1 VKRKV
6 IYIKRLN
13 KRKVLKSIFRLLTIP
28 LALNIIIDILNI
40 KEIIGDGW
48 IKILGLDKGS
58 GIYYLLNEYINLE
71 KGKELFLWLVFIAA
85 MVIIIIHA
93 IFFFLENR
101 QERLLIIEHNSL
113 NQTRYRYDDE
123 VKNEYD
129 IKRLKFNQYET
140 FNSNMPLEAM
150 IIKSITE
157 TDLNVDKIKG
167 FIAREYAIGYAGI
180 ANIPITFM
188 LGFELG
194 DENAKRFF
202 HKYHGKGT
210 NPELKD
216 DKFHLLKAKT
226 VRSSF
231 ELEVLQELIDPERE
245 SNIIIVVSLTQPIE
259 KSDFSSIAGS
269 NDYIYKY
276 TSSDDIDYDVVDS
289 ETQIEQYAD
298 KILSDIAI
306 IQKKK
311 NVKQIR
317 LCIAA
322 SGAFIFGLGTKFSKT
337 QNIETVV
344 YHFEKKQYPWGINVT
359 KKTPVINLN

>member
-1 VKRKV
+1 MKRKV
-6 IYIKRLN
+6 IYIKKLN
-13 KRKVLKSIFRLLTIP
+13 KRKVLKSVFRLLTIP
-28 LALNIIIDILNI
+28 LAFNIIIDILNI
-40 KEIIGDGW
+40 KGIIGDKW
-48 IKILGLDKGS
+48 IKILGLDKES
-58 GIYYLLNEYINLE
+58 GIYYLLNECINLE
-71 KGKELFLWLVFIAA
+71 KGKELFLWLVFAVA
-85 MVIIIIHA
+85 MVIIILHA
-93 IFFFLENR
+93 TFFFLENR

-113 NQTRYRYDDE
+113 NQTYYRYDDE
-123 VKNEYD
+123 VKNEYN

-140 FNSNMPLEAM
+140 FNTNMSVEEM

-157 TDLNVDKIKG
+157 TDLKVNKIKG
-167 FIAREYAIGYAGI
+167 YIAREYAIGYAGI
-180 ANIPITFM
+180 ANIPTTFM

-194 DENAKRFF
+194 DENVKRYF

-210 NPELKD
+210 NPELRD
-216 DKFHLLKAKT
+216 DKFHMLKPKT
-226 VRSSF
+226 IRSSF
-231 ELEVLQELIDPERE
+231 ELEVIQESINPAQE

-259 KSDFSSIAGS
+259 KSDFSSIAGP

-298 KILSDIAI
+298 KILSDIAT

-317 LCIAA
+317 ICIAA

-359 KKTPVINLN
+359 KKIPVIN